1 MNKILIAVVIGVS
14 LVIGGMFFISGH
26 NTNISPNENC
36 DKLLHR
42 NVQYA
47 FCYKDEKI
55 VVTTHN
61 VNIYKATETQRWSY
75 DKVEVFDKPG
85 GKVIATYKGKLY
97 FDLKPECK

>member
-1 MNKILIAVVIGVS
+1 MNIKLIAIIGIVL
-14 LVIGGMFFISGH
+14 LVGCLFLIFGH
-26 NTNISPNENC
+26 DANISPNENC

-47 FCYKDEKI
+47 FCYKDDKV